1 MLLVA
6 LSLLA
11 GALTIL
17 APCTISLLPVIVGGS
32 FGGTRSIRRAVTVTV
47 ALGLAVI
54 VFTLVL
60 KVSTLFITVPPVFW
74 QLLSGGIIVALGI
87 VTVFPG
93 LYEKLPFLNT
103 LNRSSNAL
111 MSTGYTKQTFW
122 GDVLVGVALGPV
134 FSSCSPT
141 YFLIVA
147 TVLPRNL
154 LEGLLYLSA
163 YALGLCVAL
172 LVATLAGQKI
182 LLVLGVAADPRGW
195 FKQLIGV
202 LFIVVGAAILFGYD
216 KKLQLIAANTF
227 FDVTGIEQRFLQ
239 VTDKEMSD
247 TPRGEFNLSPAIVA
261 NASMRVSAK
270 GAVYSRA
277 PEITLPHAYI
287 NTQGKPITIG
297 EFVGKKVVLVDFWT
311 YSCINCQ
318 RTIPYLNA
326 WYQKYRDQG
335 LEIIGVHTPEFAF
348 EKVPANVKTAIK
360 KSFSIEYPV
369 VLDNT
374 YGTWNAFGNRYWP
387 RKYLVD
393 IDGFV
398 VYDHIGEGEYAET
411 ERAIKR
417 ALAERAT
424 VLGLPVPTETGVVT
438 LNGVSTPEQR
448 NIRSKETYFGAD
460 RNEFLGNGTQNVRGE
475 QTFVAPQ
482 KVAPGT
488 LYFSKIWNI
497 TDESAVNTE
506 AGARIIYTYSAKD
519 VYFVASSEMGV
530 VLKIILDGKPLGEAA
545 GADVAPDST
554 MRVLENRLY
563 KVIKGLE
570 YGEHTLEIEVSGPGL
585 EAYTLTFG

>member
-1 MLLVA
+1 M
-6 LSLLA
+6 
-11 GALTIL
+11 
-17 APCTISLLPVIVGGS
+17 
-32 FGGTRSIRRAVTVTV
+32 
-47 ALGLAVI
+47 
-54 VFTLVL
+54 
-60 KVSTLFITVPPVFW
+60 
-74 QLLSGGIIVALGI
+74 
-87 VTVFPG
+87 
-93 LYEKLPFLNT
+93 
-103 LNRSSNAL
+103 
-111 MSTGYTKQTFW
+111 
-122 GDVLVGVALGPV
+122 
-134 FSSCSPT
+134 
-141 YFLIVA
+141 
-147 TVLPRNL
+147 
-154 LEGLLYLSA
+154 
-163 YALGLCVAL
+163 
-172 LVATLAGQKI
+172 
-182 LLVLGVAADPRGW
+182 
-195 FKQLIGV
+195 
-202 LFIVVGAAILFGYD
+202 
-216 KKLQLIAANTF
+216 
-227 FDVTGIEQRFLQ
+227 
-239 VTDKEMSD
+239 
-247 TPRGEFNLSPAIVA
+247 
-261 NASMRVSAK
+261 
-270 GAVYSRA
+270 
-277 PEITLPHAYI
+277 
-287 NTQGKPITIG
+287 
-297 EFVGKKVVLVDFWT
+297 
-311 YSCINCQ
+311 
-318 RTIPYLNA
+318 
-326 WYQKYRDQG
+326 
-335 LEIIGVHTPEFAF
+335 HTPEFAF